1 MARFN
6 VHQFGK
12 FVEDAQGGVAAL
24 YKEIAEVQEALN
36 DAREAARLQRRDLVD
51 QARLMVRAK
60 RAALDAGFMQTWDT
74 QVDEQRKSLQA
85 EAAALKELVA
95 KGEADSD
102 QLLTKGTKVRERL
115 KSLNPELDA
124 QEEALKK
131 EVADLDR
138 QASDLDAQIA
148 RLARWF
154 GMITRRGHI
163 KDLGK
168 QLGRTDEKLAAAQ
181 KALADVRERW
191 RTEAAGAKQ
200 EEDSFE
206 GEWETLELRVARL
219 RQDLSTIEV
228 DLDGEAERRA
238 LFGMVQG
245 EAEPPRSGDADVDKL
260 LAKVDDISDNV
271 LDEQEK
277 ALTTGAEMLGMLSG
291 LGQGLDGFRK
301 SLQSVIDEQDGH
313 SELPTLQIDVS
324 DPVVQFHS
332 GWAELR
338 DYVIN
343 ERQMAAYPTQFCQAL
358 RPVLDQRMTPEGIER
373 MFTEMGDALSAATA
387 RWGA

>member
-6 VHQFGK
+6 VHEFGK

-60 RAALDAGFMQTWDT
+60 RDALDAGFMQTWDAK
-74 QVDEQRKSLQA
+74 VEEQHKSLEA
-85 EAAALKELVA
+85 EAAALKELIA

-102 QLLTKGTKVRERL
+102 QLLSKGTKVRERL
-115 KSLNPELDA
+115 KALNPELDT

-138 QASDLDAQIA
+138 KASELDAQIA
-148 RLARWF
+148 GLARWF
-154 GMITRRGHI
+154 GLVTRRRDI
-163 KDLGK
+163 KELAK
-168 QLGRTDEKLAAAQ
+168 QLTRTDEKLSAAE
-181 KALADVRERW
+181 KALADVRKRW
-191 RTEAAGAKQ
+191 LDTAEQAKH

-206 GEWETLELRVARL
+206 QDWETLELRVARL
-219 RQDLSTIEV
+219 RQDLSAIEV

-245 EAEPPRSGDADVDKL
+245 DAEPPSAGDSDVDKL
-260 LAKVDDISDNV
+260 LAKIDDVADNV

-277 ALTTGAEMLGMLSG
+277 ALTAGAEMLGMLSG

-313 SELPTLQIDVS
+313 SELPKLQIEVP
-324 DPVVQFHS
+324 DPVSEFHA
-332 GWAELR
+332 GWTELR
-338 DYVIN
+338 DYVVN

-358 RPVLDQRMTPEGIER
+358 RPVLDQRMTAQGIER
-373 MFTEMGDALSAATA
+373 MFTEMGDALSRATE
-387 RWGA
+387 RWSA